1 MNRRVRVA
9 GNLAFGVGKSDS
21 SCQIPATPAQ
31 PKGEIMRNDYNSPDV
46 FTMSTIDR
54 FVLGSKPFTWFQF
67 DTILGIYFW
76 YFPFLDDL
84 DEGEE

>member
-1 MNRRVRVA
+1 
-9 GNLAFGVGKSDS
+9 
-21 SCQIPATPAQ
+21 
-31 PKGEIMRNDYNSPDV
+31 MRNDYNSPDV